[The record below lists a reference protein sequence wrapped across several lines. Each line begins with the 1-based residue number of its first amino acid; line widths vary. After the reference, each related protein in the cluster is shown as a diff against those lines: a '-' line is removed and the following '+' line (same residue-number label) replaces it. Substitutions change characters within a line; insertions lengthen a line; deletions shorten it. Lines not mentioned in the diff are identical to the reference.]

1 MPRPDGHGSGGLW
14 SQSSA
19 RRGSQGVR
27 LGRPFAASEPGGLG
41 IASIEAPETI
51 NRCPLM
57 NPALDSVFSTLS
69 ATEPKEPAS
78 KPQADS
84 AADDGI
90 FREAMAQARERHRLD
105 RERQDLA
112 AQQQRAQDKRNEEQR
127 SQDARQADER
137 TQEEAART
145 RNPSRGATAPA
156 HRRPSH
162 LVDRFFNRTQVAGEG
177 LGSAE
182 HPDVREIV
190 LGKGTVVRVFGPTP
204 SDAELVALARANGM
218 SEAALARL
226 QLEGAPDGGIE
237 GALISEAPDA
247 PMDSVS
253 PSTSLE
259 SLNPL
264 ALDADLVAIGE
275 AAPMGAA
282 PMGMA
287 SNALL
292 VNGIDTTSALE
303 GPGGLVGLVGLTA
316 QAPLDSADEALLR
329 LGLSTQSIEQWWSA
343 EPVRA
348 RVPMS
353 EGFLAALASR
363 FEAGEDSA
371 AIGPHDEAGASP
383 GLGSA
388 LKELGVKVDPL
399 VMRGVVFE
407 RMAEI
412 QRQPSTAERLA
423 SLQAADLGAQGLE
436 AESIEDLGA
445 TRPGSGSGLS
455 QGAATGSGGHS
466 ASGGSAGSWGGSDG
480 SGRQTGQQLA
490 QQFSQRFAELVSQ
503 RLVQQIQNGHWKVH
517 MDIHPEGLGEL
528 QIELDWRGGELEASF
543 RASQAGTRELLADQ
557 LPRLKEALEKAG
569 TEVASMTVGD
579 QSRQK
584 NGDQAGHNRN
594 RGQQPA
600 AETGGDTQAV
610 GGIEALSS
618 GPTPLDGR
626 LNVLV

>member
-1 MPRPDGHGSGGLW
+1 
-14 SQSSA
+14 
-19 RRGSQGVR
+19 
-27 LGRPFAASEPGGLG
+27 
-41 IASIEAPETI
+41 
-51 NRCPLM
+51 M

-84 AADDGI
+84 AADDGL
-90 FREAMAQARERHRLD
+90 FREAMAQARERHRME

-112 AQQQRAQDKRNEEQR
+112 AQQQRAHERRTQEQR
-127 SQDARQADER
+127 SEDARQADEK
-137 TQEEAART
+137 TPEATART

-156 HRRPSH
+156 YRRPSH
-162 LVDRFFNRTQVAGEG
+162 LVDRFFNRANAAGE
-177 LGSAE
+177 LLSAAE
-182 HPDVREIV
+182 QPHVREIV
-190 LGKGTVVRVFGPTP
+190 LGKGTVVRVFGPAPT
-204 SDAELVALARANGM
+204 DAELAALARASGM
-218 SEAALARL
+218 GEAALARL
-226 QLEGAPDGGIE
+226 QLEEVGAVGPE
-237 GALISEAPDA
+237 GDLTATDPDA
-247 PMDSVS
+247 LLNGVNA
-253 PSTSLE
+253 STSQE

-264 ALDADLVAIGE
+264 ALNAELAVPGESDLIG
-275 AAPMGAA
+275 GASI
-282 PMGMA
+282 GLEH
-287 SNALL
+287 ST
-292 VNGIDTTSALE
+292 GIDPNTLFTNGVDGPSALE
-303 GPGGLVGLVGLTA
+303 VLG
-316 QAPLDSADEALLR
+316 APAALGTLDSADEALLR
-329 LGLSTQSIEQWWSA
+329 LGFSSQSIEQWWSA

-353 EGFLAALASR
+353 EGLLAALASR
-363 FEAGEDSA
+363 FEASGDSA
-371 AIGPHDEAGASP
+371 AIGPDDEAGASP

-388 LKELGVKVDPL
+388 LKELGVRVDPL

-423 SLQAADLGAQGLE
+423 SMQAADLGAQGLE

-445 TRPGSGSGLS
+445 TRPGSGSGSGLA
-455 QGAATGSGGHS
+455 QGAASGSGGNT

-480 SGRQTGQQLA
+480 SGRQTGQQLS
-490 QQFSQRFAELVSQ
+490 QQFTQRFAELVSQ

-517 MDIHPEGLGEL
+517 MNIHPEGLGEL

>member
-1 MPRPDGHGSGGLW
+1 
-14 SQSSA
+14 
-19 RRGSQGVR
+19 
-27 LGRPFAASEPGGLG
+27 
-41 IASIEAPETI
+41 
-51 NRCPLM
+51 M

-69 ATEPKEPAS
+69 ATEPREPVS
-78 KPQADS
+78 KSQADS
-84 AADDGI
+84 AADDGL
-90 FREAMAQARERHRLD
+90 FREAMAQARERHRME

-112 AQQQRAQDKRNEEQR
+112 AEQQRAHERRAQEQR
-127 SQDARQADER
+127 SQDARQADEK
-137 TQEEAART
+137 TQEDAART
-145 RNPSRGATAPA
+145 RNQSRGATAPA
-156 HRRPSH
+156 HPRPSH
-162 LVDRFFNRTQVAGEG
+162 LVDRFFNRANAASEV
-177 LGSAE
+177 LGGAE
-182 HPDVREIV
+182 QPDIREIV
-190 LGKGTVVRVFGPTP
+190 LGRGTLVRVFGPAPT
-204 SDAELVALARANGM
+204 DAELAALARANGM
-218 SEAALARL
+218 GEEALARL
-226 QLEGAPDGGIE
+226 QLKEASAEGTEGAFTATD
-237 GALISEAPDA
+237 PDA
-247 PMDSVS
+247 LMHGDHFQGL
-253 PSTSLE
+253 TE
-259 SLNPL
+259 SLNPAAL
-264 ALDADLVAIGE
+264 GGQMVGGPIDLDAKHGANLS
-275 AAPMGAA
+275 MGA
-282 PMGMA
+282 
-287 SNALL
+287 S
-292 VNGIDTTSALE
+292 VLE
-303 GPGGLVGLVGLTA
+303 GLDGLGGLSGPVAAGG
-316 QAPLDSADEALLR
+316 LDSTDEALLR
-329 LGLSTQSIEQWWSA
+329 LGLSGKSIEQWWSA

-363 FEAGEDSA
+363 FEAGGDSA
-371 AIGPHDEAGASP
+371 AIGPDADTGASP

-388 LKELGVKVDPL
+388 LKELGVRVDPL

-423 SLQAADLGAQGLE
+423 SMQAADLGAQGLE

-445 TRPGSGSGLS
+445 TRPGSGSGSGLA
-455 QGAATGSGGHS
+455 QGAASGSGSNTGSG
-466 ASGGSAGSWGGSDG
+466 GGSAGSWAGSDG
-480 SGRQTGQQLA
+480 SGRQTGQQLS

-600 AETGGDTQAV
+600 TETGGDTQAV
-610 GGIEALSS
+610 GGIEALSL

>member
-1 MPRPDGHGSGGLW
+1 MVGGPIGLDGKHGANLSMGASVLEGLDGLGGL
-14 SQSSA
+14 SGPVA
-19 RRGSQGVR
+19 
-27 LGRPFAASEPGGLG
+27 PGGL
-41 IASIEAPETI
+41 
-51 NRCPLM
+51 
-57 NPALDSVFSTLS
+57 DST
-69 ATEPKEPAS
+69 
-78 KPQADS
+78 
-84 AADDGI
+84 
-90 FREAMAQARERHRLD
+90 
-105 RERQDLA
+105 
-112 AQQQRAQDKRNEEQR
+112 
-127 SQDARQADER
+127 
-137 TQEEAART
+137 
-145 RNPSRGATAPA
+145 
-156 HRRPSH
+156 
-162 LVDRFFNRTQVAGEG
+162 
-177 LGSAE
+177 
-182 HPDVREIV
+182 
-190 LGKGTVVRVFGPTP
+190 
-204 SDAELVALARANGM
+204 
-218 SEAALARL
+218 
-226 QLEGAPDGGIE
+226 
-237 GALISEAPDA
+237 
-247 PMDSVS
+247 
-253 PSTSLE
+253 
-259 SLNPL
+259 
-264 ALDADLVAIGE
+264 
-275 AAPMGAA
+275 
-282 PMGMA
+282 
-287 SNALL
+287 
-292 VNGIDTTSALE
+292 
-303 GPGGLVGLVGLTA
+303 
-316 QAPLDSADEALLR
+316 DEALLR
-329 LGLSTQSIEQWWSA
+329 LGLSGRSIEQWWSA

-363 FEAGEDSA
+363 FEAGGDSA
-371 AIGPHDEAGASP
+371 AIGPDGPNADTGASP

-423 SLQAADLGAQGLE
+423 SMQAADLGAQGLE

-445 TRPGSGSGLS
+445 TRPGSGSGSGLA
-455 QGAATGSGGHS
+455 QGAASGSGGNT

-480 SGRQTGQQLA
+480 SGRQTGQQLS
-490 QQFSQRFAELVSQ
+490 QQFTQRFAELVSQ

-600 AETGGDTQAV
+600 TETGGDTQAV
-610 GGIEALSS
+610 GGIEALSL

>member
-1 MPRPDGHGSGGLW
+1 
-14 SQSSA
+14 
-19 RRGSQGVR
+19 
-27 LGRPFAASEPGGLG
+27 
-41 IASIEAPETI
+41 
-51 NRCPLM
+51 M

-69 ATEPKEPAS
+69 ATEPREPVS
-78 KPQADS
+78 KSQADS
-84 AADDGI
+84 AADDGL
-90 FREAMAQARERHRLD
+90 FREAMAQARERHRME

-112 AQQQRAQDKRNEEQR
+112 AQQQRTHEQRAQEQR
-127 SQDARQADER
+127 SQDARQADEK
-137 TQEEAART
+137 TSEETARI
-145 RNPSRGATAPA
+145 RNQSRGATAPA

-162 LVDRFFNRTQVAGEG
+162 LVDRFFNRANAASAL
-177 LGSAE
+177 LGGAE
-182 HPDVREIV
+182 QPDIREIV
-190 LGKGTVVRVFGPTP
+190 LGRGTLVRVFGPAPT
-204 SDAELVALARANGM
+204 DAELAALARANGM
-218 SEAALARL
+218 GEEALARL
-226 QLEGAPDGGIE
+226 QLEDVSVGGIE
-237 GALISEAPDA
+237 GVAVSDGSGRVPEDLGSSG
-247 PMDSVS
+247 SV
-253 PSTSLE
+253 E

-264 ALDADLVAIGE
+264 ALSAEL
-275 AAPMGAA
+275 AAPGESDPNGAA
-282 PMGMA
+282 SMGL
-287 SNALL
+287 ALSMSIDANPFPT
-292 VNGIDTTSALE
+292 NGADGLSALE
-303 GPGGLVGLVGLTA
+303 VIGAPG
-316 QAPLDSADEALLR
+316 APGTLDSADDVILR
-329 LGLSTQSIEQWWSA
+329 LGLSSQSIEQWWSA

-363 FEAGEDSA
+363 FEAGGDSA
-371 AIGPHDEAGASP
+371 AIGPDADTGASP

-388 LKELGVKVDPL
+388 LKELGVRVDPL

-423 SLQAADLGAQGLE
+423 SMQAADLGAQGLE

-445 TRPGSGSGLS
+445 TRPGSGSGLAH
-455 QGAATGSGGHS
+455 GAASGSGGNTGSG
-466 ASGGSAGSWGGSDG
+466 GGSAGSWAGSDG
-480 SGRQTGQQLA
+480 SGRQTGQQLS

-600 AETGGDTQAV
+600 TETGGDTQAV
-610 GGIEALSS
+610 GGIEALSL